1 MLRYSIVMR
10 LNKFLAEAGIASRRG
25 SDEIIRAGRVTVN
38 GHKPEEMGVQVD
50 PESDEVKID
59 GRMVTL
65 RPHSVYC
72 MLNKPVGYLTTV
84 TDPHGR
90 KTVMELLKD
99 IPERIYPV
107 GRLDFDTDGL
117 LLITNDGSLSN
128 ALTHPRYQIE
138 KEYRV
143 DVNGNPTPDQL
154 RILESGIL
162 LDGRLTGPAKINKD
176 SVSRRKTSLLVTV
189 TEGRKRQIRLMFR
202 HIGFE
207 VNGLTRLRIGP
218 IHLGNLKDSC
228 WRYLKE
234 TEVKELRS
242 AAGTN

>member
-1 MLRYSIVMR
+1 MR

-38 GHKPEEMGVQVD
+38 GNKPEEMGVLVD

-59 GRMVTL
+59 GRLVTL
-65 RPHSVYC
+65 RRHSVYC

-128 ALTHPRYQIE
+128 TLTHPRYQIE

-143 DVNGNPTPDQL
+143 EVRGNPTPNQL
-154 RILESGIL
+154 NVLESGIL
-162 LDGRLTGPAKINKD
+162 LDGRLTSPAKINID
-176 SVSRRKTSLLVTV
+176 SVSSRKTSLLVTV
-189 TEGRKRQIRLMFR
+189 KEGRKRQIRLMFR

-218 IHLGNLKDSC
+218 IHLGSLKGSC
-228 WRYLKE
+228 WRYLTE
-234 TEVKELRS
+234 TEVKKLRS
-242 AAGTN
+242 VAGTD

>member
-1 MLRYSIVMR
+1 MR

-38 GHKPEEMGVQVD
+38 GHKPQEMGVQVD

-90 KTVMELLKD
+90 KTVMELLKG

-138 KEYRV
+138 KEYKV
-143 DVNGNPTPDQL
+143 EVNGNPTPDQL

-162 LDGRLTGPAKINKD
+162 LDGRLTGQAKINID
-176 SVSRRKTSLLVTV
+176 SATRRKTSLLVTV
-189 TEGRKRQIRLMFR
+189 KEGRKRQIRFMFR

-218 IHLGNLKDSC
+218 VHLGSLKDSC
-228 WRYLKE
+228 WRDLKE
-234 TEVKELRS
+234 AEVKELRS

>member
-1 MLRYSIVMR
+1 MR

-38 GHKPEEMGVQVD
+38 GNKPEEMGALVD
-50 PESDEVKID
+50 PESDEVKLD
-59 GRMVTL
+59 GRMVIL
-65 RPHSVYC
+65 RRHAVYC

-117 LLITNDGSLSN
+117 LLITNDGALSN
-128 ALTHPRYQIE
+128 TLTHPRYQIE

-143 DVNGNPTPDQL
+143 EVRGIPSPDQL
-154 RILESGIL
+154 SSLERGIL
-162 LDGRLTGPAKINKD
+162 LDGRLTGPAKIHID
-176 SVSRRKTSLLVTV
+176 SASRRKTSLLVTV
-189 TEGRKRQIRLMFR
+189 KEGRKRQIRLMFR

-207 VNGLTRLRIGP
+207 VYGLTRLRVGP
-218 IHLGNLKDSC
+218 IHLGSLKGSC
-228 WRYLKE
+228 WRYLTDNE
-234 TEVKELRS
+234 IRELRS
-242 AAGTN
+242 VAGTA